1 MLVDEERSIF
11 TLLEDREPIWV
22 VNNTREP
29 SCLVA
34 LSFGREVKFPPLP
47 PGPDPIC
54 LTEQIPHKA
63 LANSYDFRQ
72 AVQKKLLRLITN
84 DSALGYFEKNVG
96 RKEAIKEKLKQLM
109 QVSAGITT
117 MEKDGSVSNVAVDAR
132 DTLMPK
138 VLSLHAAF
146 SNQSISEEA
155 LLEELITLEND
166 LGDNDLEF
174 IRALNSPSVK
184 RFVENVTKQRREAIV
199 EEAEKERAAAEVENE
214 MVKNEKDPP
223 LRKTRELSKDED
235 DFPIDD

>member
-1 MLVDEERSIF
+1 MLVDEKRSIF
-11 TLLEDREPIWV
+11 ALLEDREPIWV
-22 VNNTREP
+22 VNNTKEP

-72 AVQKKLLRLITN
+72 AVQKRLLRLITN
-84 DSALGYFEKNVG
+84 DSALDYFEKNAG
-96 RKEAIKEKLKQLM
+96 RKAAIKDKLKKLM
-109 QVSAGITT
+109 EFPTSGITT
-117 MEKDGSVSNVAVDAR
+117 MEKEGSVSNVAVDAR

-155 LLEELITLEND
+155 LLEDLITLEND

-174 IRALNSPSVK
+174 IRSLNSPAVK
-184 RFVENVTKQRREAIV
+184 RFVESVTKQRRDAIV
-199 EEAEKERAAAEVENE
+199 AEAEKEKAAAVMENE
-214 MVKNEKDPP
+214 TEKAEAPP
-223 LRKTRELSKDED
+223 VNRTTRSADED
-235 DFPIDD
+235 DFPIDDD